1 MTQDNKTSSFLKAIN
16 KYAQQ
21 QSDAILKE
29 AEEFKK
35 QEIEKAT
42 KEAITDAYTLIQKNI
57 SVEKSKI
64 VSEYAKREQKS
75 RSELFI
81 RRMQIVEE
89 VFDKAT
95 DKLSSFT
102 KTDEYNDYIRKS
114 ATEIAELFS
123 GKSCIVYVKN
133 DDTDKAQLI
142 KGIIENCTVE
152 CDNSIIIGGIRC
164 YCEELSMIADDTL
177 DSKLLNQRQWF
188 SENSD
193 LKVV

>member
-95 DKLSSFT
+95 DKLISFT
-102 KTDEYNDYIRKS
+102 KTDEYSDYIRKS

-142 KGIIENCTVE
+142 KDIIENCTVE

-164 YCEELSMIADDTL
+164 YCKELSMIADDTL

>member
-89 VFDKAT
+89 VFEKAK
-95 DKLSSFT
+95 DKLISFT
-102 KTDEYNDYIRKS
+102 KTDKYNDYIRKS
-114 ATEIAELFS
+114 ATEIAELFCD
-123 GKSCIVYVKN
+123 KNCIVYVKN

-142 KGIIENCTVE
+142 KDIIENCTVE
-152 CDNSIIIGGIRC
+152 CDNNILIGGIRC

>member
-21 QSDAILKE
+21 QSDAILQE

-64 VSEYAKREQKS
+64 VSEYAKLEQKS

-95 DKLSSFT
+95 NKLISFT
-102 KTDEYNDYIRKS
+102 RTDEYSNYIRRS
-114 ATEIAELFS
+114 ANEISELFC

-133 DDTDKAQLI
+133 DDADKADLI
-142 KGIIENCTVE
+142 KSIIQNCTIE
-152 CDNSIIIGGIRC
+152 CDNSIVIGGIRC
-164 YCEELSMIADDTL
+164 FCEELSMIADNTL
-177 DSKLLNQRQWF
+177 DSKLSNQRQWF

>member
-57 SVEKSKI
+57 TIEKSKI

-89 VFDKAT
+89 VFKKAT
-95 DKLSSFT
+95 DKLISFT
-102 KTDEYNDYIRKS
+102 KTDDYNEYIRKS
-114 ATEIAELFS
+114 ATEIAELFCD
-123 GKSCIVYVKN
+123 KNCVVYVKN
-133 DDTDKAQLI
+133 DDMEKELI
-142 KGIIENCTVE
+142 F
-152 CDNSIIIGGIRC
+152 
-164 YCEELSMIADDTL
+164 L
-177 DSKLLNQRQWF
+177 Q
-188 SENSD
+188 
-193 LKVV
+193 